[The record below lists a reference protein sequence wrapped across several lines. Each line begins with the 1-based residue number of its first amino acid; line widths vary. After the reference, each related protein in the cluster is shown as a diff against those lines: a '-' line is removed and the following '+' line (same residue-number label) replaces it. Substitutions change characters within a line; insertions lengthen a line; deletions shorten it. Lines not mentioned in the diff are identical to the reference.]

1 MKKYKV
7 IICIPT
13 FVGIKAELADQFI
26 QLGGY
31 AKEKGYPVITIPNKT
46 HVDARNWLA
55 TGGGGFQNSKML
67 INMTECLIWIDSDTV
82 FSLDQ
87 LEQLIKHEH
96 PFVSAVYYT
105 QRKSNDKMV
114 VAANWDESKFLKTGR
129 MEYLTEQNIKDAR
142 KQPIQVSYVGFGFC
156 KTNTS
161 IFEKMSYPYF
171 TNKIVT
177 IQNKDVSYTENVSED
192 ASFCLD
198 SSVKPIVDTT
208 LIVGHLK
215 SGVV

>member
-1 MKKYKV
+1 
-7 IICIPT
+7 
-13 FVGIKAELADQFI
+13 
-26 QLGGY
+26 
-31 AKEKGYPVITIPNKT
+31 
-46 HVDARNWLA
+46 
-55 TGGGGFQNSKML
+55 
-67 INMTECLIWIDSDTV
+67 MTECLIWIDSDTV

-105 QRKSNDKMV
+105 QSKSKDKMV

-177 IQNKDVSYTENVSED
+177 MQNKDVSYTENVSED

-215 SGVV
+215 SGVI

>member
-67 INMTECLIWIDSDTV
+67 INVSKTFLLC
-82 FSLDQ
+82 SLAI
-87 LEQLIKHEH
+87 LANGVLFH
-96 PFVSAVYYT
+96 PSRCINAL
-105 QRKSNDKMV
+105 RP
-114 VAANWDESKFLKTGR
+114 G
-129 MEYLTEQNIKDAR
+129 
-142 KQPIQVSYVGFGFC
+142 
-156 KTNTS
+156 
-161 IFEKMSYPYF
+161 
-171 TNKIVT
+171 
-177 IQNKDVSYTENVSED
+177 
-192 ASFCLD
+192 
-198 SSVKPIVDTT
+198 
-208 LIVGHLK
+208 
-215 SGVV
+215 